1 MKRTIAMLL
10 RLVPGGALLC
20 AITFLSGCIDIG
32 SPNASGDLAPLVDA
46 KAATVA
52 EQVGGVAGFGGMMMN
67 GYFDHA
73 EQSIHFDSASDLADP
88 GATMTI
94 SVENDSTQACSFHV
108 AFIASHMGLDE
119 QVEDGD
125 VPAGEQTTIEIPCAE
140 MIGMG
145 SLESPGEAAC
155 HLADGQA
162 VDNIM
167 SVPAFLGL
175 DYQCGQ
181 MYQFMLTT
189 DVNDLDGDGDT
200 EELIM
205 QSDAMRMHSLN
216 GGPTGHMHG
225 NGQGMMGPHMGQQ

>member
-1 MKRTIAMLL
+1 MLL
-10 RLVPGGALLC
+10 RFVSGGALVC
-20 AITFLSGCIDIG
+20 AITLLSGCIDLG
-32 SPNASGDLAPLVDA
+32 SPDATGELAALVDA
-46 KAATVA
+46 KAAAVGQ
-52 EQVGGVAGFGGMMMN
+52 QVGGPAGFGGMRMN

-73 EQSIHFDSASDLADP
+73 EQSIHFDSATDLADP
-88 GATMTI
+88 DATMAI
-94 SVENDSTQACSFHV
+94 LVENGSTQACTFHV

-119 QVEDGD
+119 QVVDAD
-125 VPAGEQTTIEIPCAE
+125 VPAGEQTTITIPCAE

-175 DYQCGQ
+175 DYLCGQ
-181 MYQFMLTT
+181 MYQFMLTP
-189 DVNDLDGDGDT
+189 DVNDLDSDGDT
-200 EELIM
+200 EELIT

-216 GGPTGHMHG
+216 GGPMDHMHG
-225 NGQGMMGPHMGQQ
+225 NGQGMMGSHMGQQ